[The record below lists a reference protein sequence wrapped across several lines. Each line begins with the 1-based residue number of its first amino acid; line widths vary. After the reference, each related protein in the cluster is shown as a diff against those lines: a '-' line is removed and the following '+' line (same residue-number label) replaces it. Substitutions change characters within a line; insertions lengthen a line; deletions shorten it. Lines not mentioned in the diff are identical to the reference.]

1 MKKGFGIRA
10 KTVFST
16 VSFTLILT
24 FAIAAIGFKLY
35 KDSVMRSYRSY
46 ADTVLKYAY
55 SESVKYSFGDMIAAR
70 YMPKNYEELRNE
82 LNTIK
87 ENSGIEYLYA
97 IYFNDINDI
106 HSLHYAINA
115 KTKKELEA
123 GGEYTYLGQACETGA
138 FEDDTLQTLQQAV
151 KSGKRDTG
159 SLDGYSDTYGHMLN
173 GYHVIFDSKDNPVG
187 LICVEIDINRI
198 YVDLWRYVLLV
209 ILTATAVT
217 AVIVLLHLHNTNNY
231 LIKPILTIADN
242 SESFVKKMEANA
254 DPDELIFEDVK
265 VKSEG
270 ELHLLAENVK
280 RMADGVSTY
289 MTNLK
294 EATSEKERISTELS
308 LATKIQAAM
317 LPHSFPPF
325 PGRTEFDIY
334 AVMDPAKEVG
344 GDFYDFFLIDDDHLG
359 LVMADVSGKGI
370 PAALFMMV
378 SKIILQSCA
387 MLGRSPAEIL
397 TKTNEALSS
406 NNQANMFVTVWLG
419 ILEISTGK
427 LTAANAGH
435 EYPAIRQNG
444 GEFVLYK
451 DRHGFAVGGME
462 GTRYTEYELQLKPG
476 DKLFLYTDGVPEAT
490 DKEDMMFGN
499 ERMLSAL
506 NKNTEA
512 DSKQLL
518 MNVRTSV
525 NAFVKDAEQFD
536 DLTMMCLE
544 YKGK

>member
-1 MKKGFGIRA
+1 MKKGIGIKA
-10 KTVFST
+10 KVVMATI
-16 VSFTLILT
+16 SFMVILT

-55 SESVKYSFGDMIAAR
+55 SASDKYSFGDMIASR
-70 YMPKNYEELRNE
+70 SMPDKYTELRKE

-87 ENSGIEYLYA
+87 ENSDTEYLYA

-115 KTKKELEA
+115 KTKKELES
-123 GGEYTYLGQACETGA
+123 GGEYTYLGKACEPGA
-138 FEDDTLQTLQQAV
+138 FEDDTLLILQQAV

-173 GYHVIFDSKDNPVG
+173 GYHVIFDSKGNPVG

-198 YVDLWRYVLLV
+198 YVELWQYVLLV
-209 ILTATAVT
+209 ILTATAVM
-217 AVIVLLHLHNTNNY
+217 VIVALLYLHNTNNY
-231 LIKPILTIADN
+231 LIKPIVKIAEN
-242 SESFVKKMEANA
+242 SDSFVKKMLENA
-254 DPDELIFEDVK
+254 DPKELRFEEVT
-265 VKSEG
+265 VKSES
-270 ELHLLAENVK
+270 ELRLLADNVK

-289 MTNLK
+289 MANLK
-294 EATSEKERISTELS
+294 QATSDKERISTELT
-308 LATKIQAAM
+308 LATKIQFAM
-317 LPHSFPPF
+317 LPHRFPPF
-325 PGRTEFDIY
+325 PDRTEFDLY
-334 AVMDPAKEVG
+334 AMMDPAREVG
-344 GDFYDFFLIDDDHLG
+344 GDFYDFFMIDDDHLG

-387 MLGRSPAEIL
+387 MLGKSPADIL
-397 TKTNEALSS
+397 AKTNSALCYD
-406 NNQANMFVTVWLG
+406 NQVNMFVTAWVG

-427 LTAANAGH
+427 LTASNAGH
-435 EYPAIRQNG
+435 EYPAIKQNG
-444 GEFVLYK
+444 GDFSLYK
-451 DRHGFAVGGME
+451 DKHGLAVGCME
-462 GTRYTEYELQLKPG
+462 GVRYTEYELSLKPG

-490 DKEDMMFGN
+490 DKAEKMFGTD
-499 ERMLSAL
+499 RMIDSL
-506 NKNTEA
+506 NKNKDA
-512 DSKQLL
+512 DPCLL
-518 MNVRTSV
+518 LKNVRASV
-525 NAFVKDAEQFD
+525 NSFAGDCEQFD

>member
-1 MKKGFGIRA
+1 MKKGFGIKA
-10 KTVFST
+10 KTVFAT
-16 VSFTLILT
+16 VSFMAVLT

-35 KDSVMRSYRSY
+35 KDSVMRSYRAY

-55 SESVKYSFGDMIAAR
+55 SASVKYSFGDMISSR
-70 YMPKNYEELRNE
+70 SMPDKYTELRTE
-82 LNTIK
+82 LDTIK
-87 ENSGIEYLYA
+87 ESSDIEYLYA

-115 KTKKELEA
+115 KTQKELETN
-123 GGEYTYLGQACETGA
+123 GEYTYLGKACEVGA
-138 FEDDTLQTLQQAV
+138 FEDDTLLILQQAV

-187 LICVEIDINRI
+187 LICVEIDVNKI
-198 YVDLWRYVLLV
+198 YVELWQYVLLV

-217 AVIVLLHLHNTNNY
+217 AIVVLLYLFNTNNY
-231 LIKPILTIADN
+231 LIKPIVKITEN
-242 SESFVKKMEANA
+242 SDSFVKKMEANV
-254 DPDELIFEDVK
+254 DPDELIFEDVT

-270 ELHLLAENVK
+270 ELRLLADNVK

-308 LATKIQAAM
+308 LATKIQFAM
-317 LPHSFPPF
+317 LPHKFPPF
-325 PGRTEFDIY
+325 PDRTEFDLY
-334 AVMDPAKEVG
+334 AMMDPAREVG
-344 GDFYDFFLIDDDHLG
+344 GDFYDFFMIDEDHLG

-387 MLGRSPAEIL
+387 MLGKTPAEIL
-397 TKTNEALSS
+397 TKTNDALCYD
-406 NNQANMFVTVWLG
+406 NQVNMFVTVWCG

-435 EYPAIRQNG
+435 EYPALMQNG
-444 GEFVLYK
+444 EFSLYK
-451 DRHGFAVGGME
+451 DKHSFAVGGME
-462 GTRYTEYELQLKPG
+462 GILYKEYEIQLKPG

-490 DKEDMMFGN
+490 DTENKMFGVD
-499 ERMLSAL
+499 RMLDTL
-506 NKNTEA
+506 NNHKAA
-512 DSKQLL
+512 DPCLL
-518 MNVRTSV
+518 LKNVRASV
-525 NAFVKDAEQFD
+525 NSFVKDAEQFD
-536 DLTMMCLE
+536 DLTMMCLK